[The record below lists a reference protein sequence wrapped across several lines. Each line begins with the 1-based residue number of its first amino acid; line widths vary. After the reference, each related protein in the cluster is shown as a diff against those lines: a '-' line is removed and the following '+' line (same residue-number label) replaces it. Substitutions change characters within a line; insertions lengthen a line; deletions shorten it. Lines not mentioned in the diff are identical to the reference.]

1 MDRDDEMID
10 DQPAHHRRGRVR
22 RYVALAVGAVALL
35 VVGATGGIV
44 WSGRHGGD
52 ARAKRAAPARDAQ
65 TPAASPGGASMPG
78 MPGMLAPAGQAE
90 PARTDEAVE
99 ISLTPEAIERTGIR
113 IAEVKGQM
121 SVSGLT
127 VPGTVTS
134 NAYRDTKVNAL
145 VGGIVRQVTV
155 ELGASVR
162 QGAPLAVIF
171 SAELADA
178 QMKYLSMR
186 AMLEAD
192 HQKLERTQK
201 LVALGS
207 ASRQELEEVTAVH
220 TGHETEVAAARQRL
234 LLLGLSADR
243 VAKLESASQVVS
255 EVTVPSPADGLVIS
269 RAVNPGQVINA
280 GQELFVVTDLS
291 TVWVIGDLYERDFPR
306 VRVGS
311 AATVTIAS
319 MPDRTLKG
327 RVAYIDPRVDAATR
341 TAKVRVEVPNR
352 GGDLRLGMF
361 VTVSFETGAAARI
374 IVVPRAAVQTLG
386 DRAVVY
392 VPVEGEEGKFIERAV
407 KLGEPAGEF
416 VPVLEG
422 LKPGDKVV
430 TDGSFFLRAE
440 AARTRSGG

>member
-1 MDRDDEMID
+1 MDDEMID
-10 DQPAHHRRGRVR
+10 DRPARRIRSRLR
-22 RYVALAVGAVALL
+22 RYVGLAAGAVALL
-35 VVGATGGIV
+35 VLGAAGGII
-44 WSGRHGGD
+44 WSERHGSG
-52 ARAKRAAPARDAQ
+52 ARAKPVAPARDAQ

-78 MPGMLAPAGQAE
+78 MPAPAGPAE
-90 PARTDEAVE
+90 TEEPIEL
-99 ISLTPEAIERTGIR
+99 SLTPEAIERAGIR
-113 IAEVKGQM
+113 IAEVKSQT
-121 SVSGLT
+121 SVSVMT
-127 VPGTVTS
+127 VPGTVMS

-162 QGAPLAVIF
+162 RGAPLAVIF
-171 SAELADA
+171 SAELGEA

-234 LLLGLSADR
+234 LLLGLSAER
-243 VAKLESASQVVS
+243 VARLESASQVVS
-255 EVTVPSPADGLVIS
+255 EVTVASPADGSVIA
-269 RAVNPGQVINA
+269 RAVNPGQVVNA

-291 TVWVIGDLYERDFPR
+291 TVWVIGDLYERDFSR

-311 AATVTIAS
+311 PATITLNSI
-319 MPDRTLKG
+319 PDRTLKG

-352 GGDLRLGMF
+352 SGDLRLGMF
-361 VTVSFETGAAARI
+361 VTVSFETGAAERI

-386 DRAVVY
+386 DRAVGY
-392 VPVEGEEGKFIERAV
+392 IPVKGGEGKFIERAV
-407 KLGEPAGEF
+407 KLGAPVGEF
-416 VPVLEG
+416 VPVLDG
-422 LKPGDKVV
+422 LK
-430 TDGSFFLRAE
+430 A
-440 AARTRSGG
+440 